1 MHALLLIR
9 LLGFCIKNIVS
20 NIPQAALVLIS
31 AFNVITTSR
40 PCAAISVS
48 SERRHVRVRTRQCAA
63 CLFVYKHRTTLFV
76 RAAAN
81 DRMSN
86 SELTIDKYILEWKN
100 KTKYSN
106 IQTYVVDTLSF
117 IVELYQT
124 NQIFD
129 SLTLSQYRIYQ
140 NYNNIIL

>member
-40 PCAAISVS
+40 PCAAISVPS
-48 SERRHVRVRTRQCAA
+48 ARRHVRVRTRQCTA

-86 SELTIDKYILEWKN
+86 SELTIDKNILEWKN

-106 IQTYVVDTLSF
+106 NYQTYF
-117 IVELYQT
+117 MQ
-124 NQIFD
+124 
-129 SLTLSQYRIYQ
+129 LTLCHLLSSYTRLTRFSIV
-140 NYNNIIL
+140 